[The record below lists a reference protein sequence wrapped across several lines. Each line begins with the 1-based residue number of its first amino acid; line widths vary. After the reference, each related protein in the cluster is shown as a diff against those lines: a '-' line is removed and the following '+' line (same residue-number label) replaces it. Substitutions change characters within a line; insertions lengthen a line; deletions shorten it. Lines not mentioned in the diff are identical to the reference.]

1 MPNCGV
7 TVAPEE
13 GRLGRR
19 CLVPPMARG
28 ATARVRTIREQTFQ
42 VHGPR
47 LFNCLPAY
55 IRNTTKAL
63 EEFKM
68 KLDKFLETMPD
79 EPRMDGLTPGACTDT
94 CWTRP
99 RGWPGRGGLAYN
111 HIHDP

>member
-1 MPNCGV
+1 MA
-7 TVAPEE
+7 TEE

-55 IRNTTKAL
+55 IRNTTKVL

-79 EPRMDGLTPGACTDT
+79 EPRMDGLTPGACTDEAAPSNSLLDQT
-94 CWTRP
+94 KRVARERRP
-99 RGWPGRGGLAYN
+99 GL
-111 HIHDP
+111 